1 MQKLQQ
7 IGLSCD
13 ILNNITD
20 NSQFGVTQN
29 RIDPVLLQ
37 QLCASTNGNFICVD
51 ILNSE
56 SVKKAM
62 QHGLSFLQGEY
73 GFDVRQANYIYCCS
87 AYFGFDR
94 VEEWLLRTLV
104 TPYPMQ
110 ITIMILV
117 FEDYNSRVI
126 AVKWIEYHS
135 FILIQSF
142 HLISNTIVQKV
153 EIGSIFG
160 FRFDHYYWWFPSYP
174 TRCWIYNNENSTV
187 DSSM

>member
-56 SVKKAM
+56 SVKKAT
-62 QHGLSFLQGEY
+62 QHVLSFLQGEY
-73 GFDVRQANYIYCCS
+73 GFDVRQANCIHCRS

-104 TPYPMQ
+104 TPYPIQ
-110 ITIMILV
+110 IAIMILA

-126 AVKWIEYHS
+126 AVK
-135 FILIQSF
+135 
-142 HLISNTIVQKV
+142 
-153 EIGSIFG
+153 
-160 FRFDHYYWWFPSYP
+160 
-174 TRCWIYNNENSTV
+174 
-187 DSSM
+187 